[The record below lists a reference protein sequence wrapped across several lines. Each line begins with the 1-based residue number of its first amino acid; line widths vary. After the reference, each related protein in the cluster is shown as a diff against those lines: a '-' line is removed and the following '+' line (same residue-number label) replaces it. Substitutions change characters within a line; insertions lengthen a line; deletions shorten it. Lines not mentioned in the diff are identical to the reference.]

1 MKYRHFI
8 IPVLFVAF
16 FFFPT
21 GASSKTRVVTDQLGR
36 KVMIPDNIRC
46 IVSLA
51 PSITEILFALDQGD
65 CVKGVT
71 RFSDFPVEATKLPRV
86 GTYVHLDLEKI
97 VALKPDLCIGIKD
110 GNPRE
115 VVERLEAL
123 KIPVYVVDPRNLETV
138 MDTILEI
145 GGLLSADQRAKFL
158 VQDMQ
163 SRIQRV
169 KSVVA
174 KASHRPRVF
183 FQIGIAPIVSVG
195 TQTFIH
201 RLIVLAGGENL
212 TAGPVPYPRFS
223 KEQVLVLSPEVFI
236 ITSMARGEIFERVKA
251 EWSKWPDLPAIKNGR
266 IFLVN
271 SDILDRPTP
280 RLVDGLEIL
289 AGLIHPDLF
298 KEKQ

>member
-8 IPVLFVAF
+8 IPVLFITF
-16 FFFPT
+16 FFLPAA
-21 GASSKTRVVTDQLGR
+21 ASSKTCVVTDQLGR
-36 KVMIPDNIRC
+36 KVVIPDNIRC

-65 CVKGVT
+65 CVKGAT
-71 RFSDFPVEATKLPRV
+71 RFSDFPVEATKLPKV

-266 IFLVN
+266 M
-271 SDILDRPTP
+271 
-280 RLVDGLEIL
+280 
-289 AGLIHPDLF
+289 AGFARH
-298 KEKQ
+298 

>member
-8 IPVLFVAF
+8 IPVLFITF
-16 FFFPT
+16 FFLPAA
-21 GASSKTRVVTDQLGR
+21 ASSKTCVVTDQLGR
-36 KVMIPDNIRC
+36 KVVIPDNIRC

-71 RFSDFPVEATKLPRV
+71 RFSDFPVEATKLPKV